1 MITFEKIRWKNFLS
15 TGNFFTEIQLN
26 RSSNT
31 LIVGQNG
38 AGKSTIL
45 DALCFVLFGKPFR
58 KINKPQLANSIN
70 GKDCIVE
77 IEFTIGDRKY
87 KVIRGIKPNVFEI
100 WCNGIMVN
108 QDAKV
113 KDYQEHLEKI
123 ILKLNYK
130 SFTQVIIL
138 GSASFVPFM
147 QLSPSDRRT
156 IIEDLLDIEI
166 FSSMNTLVK
175 QRLLEIKDSMFSS
188 KGTMEIYAEKI
199 KLQKENIEQHKKNN
213 EEEVVKKQAEIT
225 TNEELYSKSESDI
238 AKIQA
243 VVVEL
248 QKEIADELTVNQKSS
263 KLVQLETKLE
273 SRIKKIDREI
283 SFFET
288 NDSCPTCTQG
298 ISETF
303 RNEQVETHN
312 KTKIEVSIGLQEIN
326 KQIQIYNDRINDIH
340 KINSEIS
347 NHNMEM
353 VKLTTTMQSITK
365 YIAKL
370 NKEIAELIVKK
381 ETMEDGNEY
390 LHELKNGL
398 SSMVEE
404 QKELIT
410 TKQYFEF
417 ASNLLKDTG
426 IKTKII
432 KQYLPIMNK
441 MINKY
446 LTSMNFFVNF
456 NIDENFEETI
466 KSRFRDDFS
475 YYNFSEGEKFRIDVA
490 LLLTWRQIARLK
502 NSVNTNL
509 LILDEVFDSSLDI
522 GGTDEFM
529 KLIGEFGHDTN
540 VFVISHKGDQL
551 FDKFRSVIKFE
562 KKNNFSQVAK

>member
-225 TNEELYSKSESDI
+225 TNEELYSKSESEI

-243 VVVEL
+243 AVVEL

-312 KTKIEVSIGLQEIN
+312 KTKIEVSNGLQEIN

-370 NKEIAELIVKK
+370 NKEIAELNVKK

>member
-243 VVVEL
+243 AVVEL
-248 QKEIADELTVNQKSS
+248 QKEIDDELTVNQKSS

-312 KTKIEVSIGLQEIN
+312 KTKIEVSNGLQEIN

-370 NKEIAELIVKK
+370 NKEITELNVKK

>member
-1 MITFEKIRWKNFLS
+1 
-15 TGNFFTEIQLN
+15 
-26 RSSNT
+26 
-31 LIVGQNG
+31 
-38 AGKSTIL
+38 
-45 DALCFVLFGKPFR
+45 
-58 KINKPQLANSIN
+58 
-70 GKDCIVE
+70 
-77 IEFTIGDRKY
+77 
-87 KVIRGIKPNVFEI
+87 
-100 WCNGIMVN
+100 
-108 QDAKV
+108 
-113 KDYQEHLEKI
+113 
-123 ILKLNYK
+123 
-130 SFTQVIIL
+130 
-138 GSASFVPFM
+138 
-147 QLSPSDRRT
+147 
-156 IIEDLLDIEI
+156 
-166 FSSMNTLVK
+166 
-175 QRLLEIKDSMFSS
+175 MFSS

-312 KTKIEVSIGLQEIN
+312 KTKIEVSNGLQEIN

-370 NKEIAELIVKK
+370 NKEIAELNVKK